1 MISEDET
8 FEYLTF
14 GGTFARVFRL
24 FFDRFDVFMG
34 ISLVFFVPYAIFAL
48 TFVTGLITGASDFE
62 DDFGDGQGPKI
73 FFMTAVDLLL
83 YELAC
88 VIGQGAISIAV
99 AEIYIGRRP
108 GWGTCLKRAWVA
120 KWALVCSS
128 MLIHGPLFLSSALP
142 IFLVFWMAIN
152 SFSATSILFT
162 ALVVCACLFGATFW
176 YSGLILSSPAIAVEN
191 FSSPIKGMKR
201 SWELSTGSRCYVL
214 STMIGLFFGQKLVGS
229 LFRNIFG
236 GFVGGIMELLFTLF
250 YLPLQGITQTV
261 VYLNLRIGRESMNQQ
276 VLMGDLMNS
285 EPRSARFRHD
295 DPAESGYVPTESLDY
310 RHVPLI
316 DEDEI
321 VHSKSESMANQL
333 QVV

>member
-1 MISEDET
+1 MISEDEM

-14 GGTFARVFRL
+14 GGTFGRVFRL

-34 ISLVFFVPYAIFAL
+34 ISLVFFIPYAILAL
-48 TFVTGLITGASDFE
+48 TLVAGLVTGGDDYFE
-62 DDFGDGQGPKI
+62 NGEAPKI
-73 FFMTAVDLLL
+73 AILTAVDLLI

-99 AEIYIGRRP
+99 ADIYIGRRP

-128 MLIHGPLFLSSALP
+128 MMLHGPLFLGLALP
-142 IFLVFWMAIN
+142 ISLMLFLYSLSSVA
-152 SFSATSILFT
+152 SALFML
-162 ALVVCACLFGATFW
+162 LVVTACLFGAIFW
-176 YSGLILSSPAIAVEN
+176 YSGLIMSSPAIAIEN
-191 FSSPIKGMKR
+191 CSSPVTGMKR

-214 STMIGLFFGQKLVGS
+214 SIMIGLFFGRW
-229 LFRNIFG
+229 LFGLLLDNIFG
-236 GFVGGIMELLFTLF
+236 DVGRIMDLLFTLI

-261 VYLNLRIGRESMNQQ
+261 LYLNLRIGRESMNQQ
-276 VLMGDLMNS
+276 VLMGDLMNN
-285 EPRSARFRHD
+285 EPQSARFRND
-295 DPAESGYVPTESLDY
+295 DPAASGYVSTESLDY

-321 VHSKSESMANQL
+321 VYSQSDSMANKIP
-333 QVV
+333 VV